1 MFTIPCF
8 SPGHIGRFVDRI
20 GRLFRVWLA
29 LLVLG
34 LCGVAATGVAF
45 AAETRRSE
53 PVRVAV
59 YDVPPYGYVQAD
71 GAISGISVDL
81 WRRIAG
87 EMGWQFELTPVSDM
101 DAILGGLE
109 HGRYDAAIG
118 AITITPDRAERV
130 DFSYPAH
137 RSGVAVAFRR
147 ETGLVS
153 ELMSYAAAA
162 ADLGALIFAIL
173 TMLFLTGIVMWYIER
188 PNRSAPAEAGTE
200 SSVVNLRDGIY
211 WAVVTMTTV
220 GYGDKTPKT
229 HYGRLIAI
237 VWMLSSVVLVS
248 LLSTSMVSRLTAER
262 VESSGGAATVDLV
275 GKTLAAAVHSSG
287 AEYLDAMHLPYT
299 KYQNLSDALDAL
311 ANGQANAVVNS
322 VGALQYFI
330 ANRYAKRVQMPQG
343 LLAPA
348 YMAVALPEHSPL
360 KKPIDR
366 ALMKITAGAEWRALE
381 ERFFG
386 H

>member
-1 MFTIPCF
+1 MLTIHRRSHGNIE
-8 SPGHIGRFVDRI
+8 SPAGRA
-20 GRLFRVWLA
+20 GWLFRLLLA
-29 LLVLG
+29 QLVLG
-34 LCGVAATGVAF
+34 ACLAAAMGCASG
-45 AAETRRSE
+45 AEQRRSE

-71 GAISGISVDL
+71 GSISGISVDL

-87 EMGWQFELTPVSDM
+87 EMEWQFKLTPVSDM
-101 DAILGGLE
+101 EAILSGLE
-109 HGRYDAAIG
+109 QGRFDAAIG
-118 AITITPDRAERV
+118 AITITPERAERV

-137 RSGVAVAFRR
+137 RSGVAVAFRK
-147 ETGLVS
+147 ETGLLS
-153 ELMSYAAAA
+153 ELMSYGAAA
-162 ADLGALIFAIL
+162 ADLGSLILVIL

-188 PNRSAPAEAGTE
+188 PGRSAPEGTE

-237 VWMLSSVVLVS
+237 VWMLSSVILVS
-248 LLSTSMVSRLTAER
+248 LLSTSLVSRLTAER
-262 VESSGGAATVDLV
+262 VESGAGGAAVDLA
-275 GKTLAAAVHSSG
+275 GKKLAAAVHSSG
-287 AEYLDAMHLPYT
+287 AEYLDELHLPYT
-299 KYQNLSDALDAL
+299 KYQNLPEALDAL
-311 ANGQANAVVNS
+311 ANGQSNAVVNS
-322 VGALQYFI
+322 MGALQFFI
-330 ANRYAKRVQMPQG
+330 SKRYAKLLQMPQG

-366 ALMKITAGAEWRALE
+366 ALMKITAGAEWRSLE
-381 ERFFG
+381 EHFFG
-386 H
+386 R